1 MAKQVTQDDEEQRK
15 TGHTRRRRTKENRS
29 QHSLW
34 FDLTGVL
41 TMIYHTQGDHADHYN
56 TDVAH
61 NAQSQYN
68 TVKLSTAVQPSW
80 SEGGTTRHKFGS
92 AVSGEKI

>member
-1 MAKQVTQDDEEQRK
+1 MGKQQILF
-15 TGHTRRRRTKENRS
+15 
-29 QHSLW
+29 HSLW

-68 TVKLSTAVQPSW
+68 TDVAHNAQSHYNTDVAHNAQSLQ
-80 SEGGTTRHKFGS
+80 H
-92 AVSGEKI
+92 

>member
-1 MAKQVTQDDEEQRK
+1 VYLTGKQQILF
-15 TGHTRRRRTKENRS
+15 
-29 QHSLW
+29 HSLW

-68 TVKLSTAVQPSW
+68 TDVAHNAQSLQ
-80 SEGGTTRHKFGS
+80 H
-92 AVSGEKI
+92 